1 MMRQRKTRQ
10 RRLRQHEMR
19 QHKLKQHEVGQRK
32 TRQHRMKVT
41 VSLQY
46 YIKYAAGHSVGGNL
60 PEISGERTCDYG
72 ICKMEL

>member
-1 MMRQRKTRQ
+1 M
-10 RRLRQHEMR
+10 RQHEA
-19 QHKLKQHEVGQRK
+19 GQRK

-41 VSLQY
+41 VPLQY
-46 YIKYAAGHSVGGNL
+46 YIKYAAGHSVGSNL